1 MKANDLAIS
10 ELLNVDVPVVYTV
23 PRYQR
28 NFTWGKS
35 EWEEFFN
42 DINDNDKGYFL
53 GSIICINQGSDPFKP
68 QLELV
73 DGQQRMITLSLLY
86 AAIYSKLNEQRALLN
101 DDQKNQLYNLKL
113 RLVLRKDP
121 DKIRVIP
128 QILNNIQMDYRAV
141 LNNAGVLRSQGDE
154 SSNAGNKY
162 IFKAYRFFLNG
173 VENIASRSDNK
184 IDEILEFLEKVD
196 NARLIMINAES
207 HSNAYML
214 FESLN
219 NRGVELSAVDLIKNK
234 LLHSLKE
241 PKQGDNDTDLDRW
254 NNFLKYLG
262 EDNRDYKVQERF
274 FRHYYNAFRKT
285 LLSEE
290 EKKKLEDSSIATKS
304 NLIRIYE
311 NIIKRNPENFLDKII
326 EAGRLY
332 SIILGR
338 TNDEEFSNLKKPLL
352 DLERIE
358 GTPSYV
364 LLLYLIKN
372 KRQLDLKEKHFIDIV
387 LFLANFF
394 VRRNLTDKPAT
405 NSLMPLFM
413 KIIDGINDLS
423 SDNVVKKIKHEL
435 ISVSSNDSEFRE
447 YLEGPIYSESSSVDR
462 FILCSIEEKSWLEDE
477 PIYDLWKK
485 SNGKYIWTIEH
496 IFPQGKKIP
505 RSWIDM
511 IADGDENKAKDLQAL
526 HVDRLG
532 NLTLTG
538 YNPDLSNMSFEK
550 KKDRKDKKSRFI
562 GYKNQLHL
570 NNDIKDRDRWTVEEI
585 ENRTNRLVEKALE
598 LFALSEENELI
609 ETRQNKKKV
618 DPMDRFFLDAE
629 AITIIKRGD
638 GKPIGEKK

>member
-10 ELLNVDVPVVYTV
+10 ELLNVDMPVVYTI

-35 EWEEFFN
+35 EWEEFFY

-86 AAIYSKLNEQRALLN
+86 AAIYSKLNDQRELLN

-113 RLVLRKDP
+113 RLVLRKEP

-128 QILNNIQMDYRAV
+128 QILNNIQIDYRAV
-141 LNNAGVLRSQGDE
+141 LNSAGVLKSQGE
-154 SSNAGNKY
+154 ASSNASNKY
-162 IFKAYRFFLNG
+162 IFKAYRFFLNRI
-173 VENIASRSDNK
+173 EDIASQSDNK
-184 IDEILEFLEKVD
+184 IDSTLEYLEKVD
-196 NARLIMINAES
+196 SARLIMINAES

-234 LLHSLKE
+234 LLHTLKE
-241 PKQGDNDTDLDRW
+241 PIPGDYDNDLERW
-254 NNFLKYLG
+254 NNFIKYLG
-262 EDNRDYKVQERF
+262 EDNRDFKVQERF
-274 FRHYYNAFRKT
+274 FRQYYNAFRKT
-285 LLSEE
+285 LLSKEE
-290 EKKKLEDSSIATKS
+290 MKKLEGSSIATRS

-311 NIIKRNPENFLDKII
+311 NIIKTNPEDFLDKII
-326 EAGRLY
+326 EAGPLY

-338 TNDEEFSNLKKPLL
+338 IEDKEFTHLKQPLL
-352 DLERIE
+352 DLKHIE

-364 LLLYLIKN
+364 LLLYLLKN
-372 KRQLDLKEKHFIDIV
+372 KTQLGLIEKHFIDIV
-387 LFLANFF
+387 LFLVNFF

-413 KIIDGINDLS
+413 KIIDGVNDLS
-423 SDNVVKKIKHEL
+423 GDSLVKKIKHEL
-435 ISVSSNDSEFRE
+435 ISESSNDGEFQG
-447 YLEGPIYSESSSVDR
+447 YLQGPIYSESSSIDR
-462 FILCSIEEKSWLEDE
+462 FILCAIEEKSWLENE

-485 SNGKYIWTIEH
+485 MNGKYFWTIEH

-511 IADGDENKAKDLQAL
+511 IANGDETKARDIQAQ

-538 YNPDLSNMSFEK
+538 YNSDLSNMSFK
-550 KKDRKDKKSRFI
+550 KKRDRKNKDGKFI
-562 GYKNQLHL
+562 GYMNQLHL
-570 NNDIKDRDRWTVEEI
+570 NDDIKKLDKWTVEGI
-585 ENRTNRLVEKALE
+585 ENRTTQLVERALE
-598 LFALSEENELI
+598 LFALSEESELI
-609 ETRQNKKKV
+609 ETRQNRKNIGA
-618 DPMDRFFLDAE
+618 MDNLSLD
-629 AITIIKRGD
+629 
-638 GKPIGEKK
+638 

>member
-10 ELLNVDVPVVYTV
+10 ELLNVDVPVVYTI

-28 NFTWGKS
+28 NFTWGRQ

-86 AAIYSKLNEQRALLN
+86 AAIYSKLNDQREMLN

-113 RLVLRKDP
+113 RLVLRKEP

-128 QILNNIQMDYRAV
+128 QILNNIQVDYRAV
-141 LNNAGVLRSQGDE
+141 LNTAGVLKSQGE
-154 SSNAGNKY
+154 ASSNAGNKY

-173 VENIASRSDNK
+173 IECIASHSDNK
-184 IDEILEFLEKVD
+184 IDSTLEFLEKVD
-196 NARLIMINAES
+196 SARLIMINAES

-241 PKQGDNDTDLDRW
+241 PLPGDHDNDLERW
-254 NNFLKYLG
+254 NNFIKYIG
-262 EDNRDYKVQERF
+262 EDNKDFKVQERF
-274 FRHYYNAFRKT
+274 FRQYYNAFRKT
-285 LLSEE
+285 LLSEKE
-290 EKKKLEDSSIATKS
+290 MKKPEGSSIATRS

-311 NIIKRNPENFLDKII
+311 IIIKRNPEEFLDKIM

-338 TNDEEFSNLKKPLL
+338 TEDEEFSHLKQPLL
-352 DLERIE
+352 DLKHIE

-364 LLLYLIKN
+364 LLLYLLKN
-372 KRQLDLKEKHFIDIV
+372 KTQLGLIEKHFIDIV
-387 LFLANFF
+387 LFLVNFF

-413 KIIDGINDLS
+413 RIIDGVNDLS
-423 SDNVVKKIKHEL
+423 GDSLVKKIKHEL
-435 ISVSSNDSEFRE
+435 ISVSSNDSEFER
-447 YLEGPIYSESSSVDR
+447 YLQGPIYSESSSIDR
-462 FILCSIEEKSWLEDE
+462 FILCAIEEKSWLEYE
-477 PIYDLWKK
+477 PIYDLWKRW
-485 SNGKYIWTIEH
+485 NGKYFWTIEH
-496 IFPQGKKIP
+496 IFPKGKKIP
-505 RSWIDM
+505 REWIVM
-511 IADGDENKAKDLQAL
+511 IANGDETKAKEIQAQ

-538 YNPDLSNMSFEK
+538 YNSDLSNMIFDK
-550 KKDRKDKKSRFI
+550 KRDRKNKEGQFI
-562 GYKNQLHL
+562 GYRNQLHL
-570 NNDIKDRDRWTVEEI
+570 NEDIKKLDKWTVEKI
-585 ENRTNRLVEKALE
+585 ENRTTQLANRALD
-598 LFALSEENELI
+598 LFALSEEIELI
-609 ETRQNKKKV
+609 ETRQNRKNV
-618 DPMDRFFLDAE
+618 GAMNILSLDE
-629 AITIIKRGD
+629 DSPSI
-638 GKPIGEKK
+638 